1 MIAGRHAPKPVVA
14 IVGRPNVGKSTL
26 FNRLVGRQSA
36 IVSDVAGTTRDRVTS
51 EVEWAGRVF
60 ILVDTGGLEP
70 FPETDLWRQIRAQI
84 DIAIADADII
94 VMLADATTGATPADH
109 DAADMLR
116 RTAKPVVL
124 AANKCDNP
132 ERTASA
138 VELYELGL
146 GEPTAISA
154 YHNSG
159 VDDLMGRV
167 VELFPSGEEVPEPS
181 ADVRL
186 AIVGRTNV
194 GKSALLNAITESD
207 RAIVSD
213 VPGTTR
219 DSLDTLVSRGD
230 RSVLLIDT
238 AGIRRRGK
246 IGLGIERYSVLRS
259 VRAIDRADVAAV
271 VTDASELGASQDAHV
286 AGYVLESYKGV
297 VIVVNKWDL
306 SREAELT
313 RERATEIIRARFAF
327 ARYAPVCFT
336 SALRRTGLDNLL
348 NTVEEVHRQWTK
360 GLPRYD
366 LSRTVMNAVADH
378 PPSPTGR
385 RSLKVYGVTQDQTGP
400 PSFTFYV
407 NRSDMVHYSYRRY
420 LENRIRAAYD
430 FTGSPLKMRFKGRG
444 ES

>member
-1 MIAGRHAPKPVVA
+1 MSEGKSVIKPVVA

-26 FNRLVGRQSA
+26 YNRLVGRQSA
-36 IVSDVAGTTRDRVTS
+36 IVSDIAGTTRDRVTS
-51 EVEWAGRVF
+51 EIEWGGRTF
-60 ILVDTGGLEP
+60 ILVDTGGLEL
-70 FPETDLWRQIRAQI
+70 FPETDLWRQVRAQI
-84 DIAIADADII
+84 DIALADADVII
-94 VMLADATTGATPADH
+94 MLVDVSTGAMPADY
-109 DAADMLR
+109 DAADLLR
-116 RTAKPVVL
+116 RTDKSVVL
-124 AANKCDNP
+124 AANKSDN
-132 ERTASA
+132 ELRVAST
-138 VELYELGL
+138 VEFYELGL
-146 GEPTAISA
+146 GEPTALSA

-159 VDDLMGRV
+159 VDDLMARV
-167 VELFPSGEEVPEPS
+167 VDSFPEGEEVPEPD
-181 ADVRL
+181 ADLRL

-194 GKSALLNAITESD
+194 GKSALLNAITDSD

-219 DSLDTLVSRGD
+219 DSLDTLVHRDG

-271 VTDASELGASQDAHV
+271 VTDASELGANQDAHV
-286 AGYVLESYKGV
+286 ASYVLEAYKGLV
-297 VIVVNKWDL
+297 LVINKWDL
-306 SREAELT
+306 SKEAELT
-313 RERATEIIRARFAF
+313 REKATEIVRSRFAF

-336 SALRRTGLDNLL
+336 SALRRTGLDGLL
-348 NTVEEVHRQWTK
+348 DSSEEVYKEWTK
-360 GLPRYD
+360 SLPRYD
-366 LSRTVMNAVADH
+366 LSRTVMDAVAEH

-407 NRSDMVHYSYRRY
+407 NRSDMVHFAYRRY

-430 FTGSPLKMRFKGRG
+430 FKGSPLRMRFKGRG
-444 ES
+444 EG